1 MAVMKI
7 FFNKKI
13 TMKIFIFLLIIL
25 LGLLIYKV
33 TIGVPKIETIKE
45 LDQLINI
52 DLSNDMIVF
61 MIFIQKQSIMKLKL

>member
-1 MAVMKI
+1 MKI